1 MAELADAIVQSGR
14 ETLESA
20 IRQVE
25 GHPEWR
31 AQVVYGDTG
40 GTWGLG
46 LVLGLRAR
54 WARASFLWLEVA
66 RCVLGGLRHGAGS
79 SRRTHDSQQALNS
92 WGCPFVSQS
101 CWSD

>member
-25 GHPEWR
+25 AHEEWR

-40 GTWGLG
+40 GIRLNALACGW
-46 LVLGLRAR
+46 
-54 WARASFLWLEVA
+54 S
-66 RCVLGGLRHGAGS
+66 AG
-79 SRRTHDSQQALNS
+79 
-92 WGCPFVSQS
+92 
-101 CWSD
+101 